1 MDRETETKMRYEC
14 LMASGPLLG
23 LTKLGQVMLLLLL
36 CSSAAAAPQLL
47 LLLCCCFSA
56 TTSVC
61 CCCIGTFYQS
71 QVTAVICTQN
81 VLQLKLINGFTLIL

>member
-1 MDRETETKMRYEC
+1 MRYEC

-36 CSSAAAAPQLL
+36 CSSAAAAAPLL
-47 LLLCCCFSA
+47 LILLCCCCCFSA

-71 QVTAVICTQN
+71 QVAAVICTQN